1 MMKNRML
8 FVNQNN
14 ISRLLDDY
22 ILNKIRS
29 LNLINNKFNLLMI
42 MLIFLSNFYKPVLC
56 YKIFMRTNIIF
67 VEKLRNNLRQINDK
81 IIMQKKYIY
90 LICLNR

>member
-1 MMKNRML
+1 ML

-22 ILNKIRS
+22 IVNKIKR
-29 LNLINNKFNLLMI
+29 LNLINSKFNLLMI
-42 MLIFLSNFYKPVLC
+42 MLIFLSNFYKTTLC

-81 IIMQKKYIY
+81 IIMQKKLYISY
-90 LICLNR
+90 V